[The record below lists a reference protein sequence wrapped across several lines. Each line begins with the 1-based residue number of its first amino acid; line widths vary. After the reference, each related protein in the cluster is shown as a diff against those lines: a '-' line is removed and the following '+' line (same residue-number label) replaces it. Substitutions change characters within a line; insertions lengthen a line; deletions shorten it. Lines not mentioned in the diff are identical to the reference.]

1 MSAPLTVSSV
11 KTAFYLLL
19 KTAIAGA
26 PIRAALGAGGVM
38 TTRQFQAS
46 PQAHGPL
53 IVVRFGPLTGVR
65 QMVRTLYPTLWL
77 YDDAQQDWS
86 RLNALTDLIEPIVIE
101 DCIAFC
107 DTRYA
112 TGISDEITDATVTRP
127 CLAMRYQVRGRF

>member
-11 KTAFYLLL
+11 KTAFYLLP
-19 KTAIAGA
+19 KSDSAGA

-38 TTRQFQAS
+38 TTRQFRLT

-53 IVVRFGPLTGVR
+53 IVVRFGPLTGAR

-86 RLNALTDLIEPIVIE
+86 RLNALTDLIEPIVTE

-112 TGISDEITDATVTRP
+112 TGISDEIIDATVTRP